1 MTDIISKNLLISE
14 KINEIKENGFKFV
27 AEFSRDIITNIMN
40 AILKEEFDENL
51 KFEFENSKYEK
62 KNTRNGYYTRT
73 TRYTYWKK
81 ALLNVPRDRAGR
93 IKSKLFTRYSRR
105 SDDLTQ
111 MIMSFCKLGG
121 SYKEIT
127 DFIENSTDIKMSRQ
141 TISNIF
147 TTTKEKV
154 DEFQN
159 RKLPKKFQAIFLD
172 STYFSIKRGSYAK
185 EVYKYRYGNWR
196 KNGYKQVLNFE
207 ICPNENKGI
216 FRELL
221 LKIKEQGVEEVEIF
235 VFDGLPG
242 LENVVNEIFPK
253 SKTQRCLVHIQRN
266 IVSKVRVSDRKE
278 ISNDFMLI
286 AKRSNIIEAQ
296 KELENFVSKWTIKGY
311 KKKSHIFC
319 KCKNLLTFFDFPPEK
334 RKSIYTTN
342 PIRSLNSRYEIDF
355 KKRKV
360 SFPNTESLSLLL
372 AHIFDN
378 WNIDR
383 SFRATNGFRK
393 YWLNFDLVLKNLQ
406 NIKQKNKR
414 LLLFAL
420 FCGFFKKKF
429 LNFSD
434 KMLLYI
440 LLTFL

>member
-62 KNTRNGYYTRT
+62 KNTRNGYYTRS

-185 EVYKYRYGNWR
+185 EVINIVMGIDE
-196 KNGYKQVLNFE
+196 NGYKQVLNFE

-253 SKTQRCLVHIQRN
+253 SKTQRCLVYIQRN

-286 AKRSNIIEAQ
+286 AKRSNIIWSTKRTRKLCIKMNYKRLQ
-296 KELENFVSKWTIKGY
+296 KEVSY
-311 KKKSHIFC
+311 LLQMQ
-319 KCKNLLTFFDFPPEK
+319 NLLTFLIFHL
-334 RKSIYTTN
+334 KSVNLFIQKSN
-342 PIRSLNSRYEIDF
+342 QILKLEYEIDF
-355 KKRKV
+355 KKKKFHFLVRKV
-360 SFPNTESLSLLL
+360 YHCFL

-383 SFRATNGFRK
+383 SFRATNGFR
-393 YWLNFDLVLKNLQ
+393 
-406 NIKQKNKR
+406 NI
-414 LLLFAL
+414 
-420 FCGFFKKKF
+420 G
-429 LNFSD
+429 
-434 KMLLYI
+434 
-440 LLTFL
+440 

>member
-62 KNTRNGYYTRT
+62 KNTRNGYYTRALDT
-73 TRYTYWKK
+73 PIGK

-93 IKSKLFTRYSRR
+93 IKSKLFARYSRR

-172 STYFSIKRGSYAK
+172 SSYFSIKRGSYAK
-185 EVYKYRYGNWR
+185 EAINIVMGIDE
-196 KNGYKQVLNFE
+196 NGYKQVLNFE

-286 AKRSNIIEAQ
+286 AKRSNKTEAQ

-311 KKKSHIFC
+311 KKEVSYLLQMQ
-319 KCKNLLTFFDFPPEK
+319 NLLTFFDFPPEK

-342 PIRSLNSRYEIDF
+342 PIESLNSNMKLIL
-355 KKRKV
+355 KRKV
-360 SFPNTESLSLLL
+360 SFPNSESLSLLL

-383 SFRATNGFRK
+383 SLRTTNGFR
-393 YWLNFDLVLKNLQ
+393 
-406 NIKQKNKR
+406 NI
-414 LLLFAL
+414 
-420 FCGFFKKKF
+420 G
-429 LNFSD
+429 
-434 KMLLYI
+434 
-440 LLTFL
+440 

>member
-1 MTDIISKNLLISE
+1 M
-14 KINEIKENGFKFV
+14 
-27 AEFSRDIITNIMN
+27 
-40 AILKEEFDENL
+40 
-51 KFEFENSKYEK
+51 
-62 KNTRNGYYTRT
+62 
-73 TRYTYWKK
+73 
-81 ALLNVPRDRAGR
+81 LNVPRDRAGR

-172 STYFSIKRGSYAK
+172 SSYFSIKRGSYAK
-185 EVYKYRYGNWR
+185 EAINIVMGIDE
-196 KNGYKQVLNFE
+196 NGYKQVLNFE

-286 AKRSNIIEAQ
+286 AKRSNKTEAQ

-311 KKKSHIFC
+311 KKEVSYLLQMQ
-319 KCKNLLTFFDFPPEK
+319 NLLTFFDFPPEK

-342 PIRSLNSRYEIDF
+342 PIESLNSNMKLIL
-355 KKRKV
+355 KRKV

-383 SFRATNGFRK
+383 SLRTTNGFR
-393 YWLNFDLVLKNLQ
+393 
-406 NIKQKNKR
+406 NI
-414 LLLFAL
+414 
-420 FCGFFKKKF
+420 G
-429 LNFSD
+429 
-434 KMLLYI
+434 
-440 LLTFL
+440 

>member
-62 KNTRNGYYTRT
+62 KNTRNGYYTRALDT
-73 TRYTYWKK
+73 PIGK

-154 DEFQN
+154 DEFQK

-172 STYFSIKRGSYAK
+172 SSYFSIKRGSYAK
-185 EVYKYRYGNWR
+185 EAINIVMGIDE
-196 KNGYKQVLNFE
+196 NGYKQVLNFE

-286 AKRSNIIEAQ
+286 AKRSNIAEAQ

-311 KKKSHIFC
+311 KKEVSYLLQMQ
-319 KCKNLLTFFDFPPEK
+319 NLLTFFDFPPEK
-334 RKSIYTTN
+334 SKSIYTTN
-342 PIRSLNSRYEIDF
+342 PIESLNSNMKLIL
-355 KKRKV
+355 KRKV
-360 SFPNTESLSLLL
+360 SFPSTESLSLLL

-378 WNIDR
+378 WNINR
-383 SFRATNGFRK
+383 SLRTTNGFR
-393 YWLNFDLVLKNLQ
+393 
-406 NIKQKNKR
+406 NI
-414 LLLFAL
+414 
-420 FCGFFKKKF
+420 G
-429 LNFSD
+429 
-434 KMLLYI
+434 
-440 LLTFL
+440 

>member
-62 KNTRNGYYTRT
+62 KNTRNGYYTRALDT
-73 TRYTYWKK
+73 PIGK

-185 EVYKYRYGNWR
+185 EAINIVMGIDE
-196 KNGYKQVLNFE
+196 NGYKQVLNFE

-286 AKRSNIIEAQ
+286 AKRSNITWSTKRTRKLCIKMNYKRLQ
-296 KELENFVSKWTIKGY
+296 K
-311 KKKSHIFC
+311 
-319 KCKNLLTFFDFPPEK
+319 
-334 RKSIYTTN
+334 
-342 PIRSLNSRYEIDF
+342 RSLI
-355 KKRKV
+355 
-360 SFPNTESLSLLL
+360 SFAN
-372 AHIFDN
+372 AKFINIF
-378 WNIDR
+378 W
-383 SFRATNGFRK
+383 
-393 YWLNFDLVLKNLQ
+393 
-406 NIKQKNKR
+406 
-414 LLLFAL
+414 
-420 FCGFFKKKF
+420 
-429 LNFSD
+429 FSTW
-434 KMLLYI
+434 KA
-440 LLTFL
+440 